1 MEWIAKLLMENNKLL
16 MQTFQFV
23 NTDVK
28 ESIHQQYK
36 KNVSAIS
43 EQQNIN
49 NIIEAQIERDKI
61 DKASDERKDQLR
73 EGGLYDA

>member
-73 EGGLYDA
+73 ERGLYDA

>member
-61 DKASDERKDQLR
+61 NKASDERKDQLR

>member
-61 DKASDERKDQLR
+61 NKASDERKDQLR
-73 EGGLYDA
+73 ERGLYDA